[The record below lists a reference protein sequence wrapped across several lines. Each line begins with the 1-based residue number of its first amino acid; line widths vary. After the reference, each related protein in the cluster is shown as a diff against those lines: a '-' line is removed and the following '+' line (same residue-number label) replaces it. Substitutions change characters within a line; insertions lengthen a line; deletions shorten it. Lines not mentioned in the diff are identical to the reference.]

1 MNSKKITILLV
12 DDHSIV
18 RIGLKALLNYEK
30 DMSVVGE
37 AKNGEEALRLVRQLQ
52 PNVVIMD
59 LLMPGLDCA
68 EAVRLILKACPTT
81 RILVLTS
88 YGSSDEIRFALD
100 AGATGAV
107 TKNLSNSELTDAIR
121 KTAVGERVLSTE
133 IEGSLEEARTDIV
146 LSERQRVIVDS
157 ITRGLS
163 NGEIALQLGI
173 SRTRVKQHLTEV
185 FQTLG
190 AANRAE
196 VAALAMRRN
205 LLKI

>member
-1 MNSKKITILLV
+1 MKKISILLA
-12 DDHSIV
+12 DDHAVV
-18 RIGLKALLNYEK
+18 RAGLKAILNLEK
-30 DMSVVGE
+30 DFRIIGE
-37 AKNGEEALRLVRQLQ
+37 AENGSDAARLAGELR
-52 PNVVIMD
+52 PDIVIMD
-59 LLMPGLDCA
+59 LLMPGMDCA
-68 EAVRLILKACPTT
+68 EAVRLVLKACPAA
-81 RILVLTS
+81 RVLVLTS

-107 TKNLSNSELTDAIR
+107 TKNLSNPELTDAIR
-121 KTAVGERVLSTE
+121 KTAAGERVLSPE
-133 IEGSLEEARTDIV
+133 IEGTLAEDRTDVV

>member
-1 MNSKKITILLV
+1 MKKIGILLA
-12 DDHSIV
+12 DDHAVV
-18 RIGLKALLNYEK
+18 RAGLKAILNLER
-30 DMSVVGE
+30 DFRVIGE
-37 AKNGEEALRLVRQLQ
+37 AENGSDAARLAGELR
-52 PNVVIMD
+52 PDVVIMD

-107 TKNLSNSELTDAIR
+107 TKNLSNPELTDAIR
-121 KTAVGERVLSTE
+121 KTAAGERVLSPE
-133 IEGSLEEARTDIV
+133 IEGTLAEDRTDVV

>member
-1 MNSKKITILLV
+1 M
-12 DDHSIV
+12 
-18 RIGLKALLNYEK
+18 
-30 DMSVVGE
+30 
-37 AKNGEEALRLVRQLQ
+37 
-52 PNVVIMD
+52 
-59 LLMPGLDCA
+59 
-68 EAVRLILKACPTT
+68 
-81 RILVLTS
+81 
-88 YGSSDEIRFALD
+88 
-100 AGATGAV
+100 
-107 TKNLSNSELTDAIR
+107 TKNLSNPELTDAIR
-121 KTAVGERVLSTE
+121 KTAAGERVLSPE
-133 IEGSLEEARTDIV
+133 IEGTLAETRTDIV

-205 LLKI
+205 LLKM

>member
-1 MNSKKITILLV
+1 MKKIGILLA
-12 DDHSIV
+12 DDHAVV
-18 RIGLKALLNYEK
+18 RAGLKAILNLER
-30 DMSVVGE
+30 DFRVIGE
-37 AKNGEEALRLVRQLQ
+37 AENGSDAARLTGELQ
-52 PNVVIMD
+52 PDVVIMD
-59 LLMPGLDCA
+59 LLMPGMDCA
-68 EAVRLILKACPTT
+68 EAVRLVLKACPAA
-81 RILVLTS
+81 RVLVLTS

-107 TKNLSNSELTDAIR
+107 TKNLLNPELTDAIR
-121 KTAVGERVLSTE
+121 KTAAGERVLSPE

-196 VAALAMRRN
+196 VAALAMRKN

>member
-1 MNSKKITILLV
+1 MKKIGILLA
-12 DDHSIV
+12 DDHAVV
-18 RIGLKALLNYEK
+18 RAGLKAILNLER
-30 DMSVVGE
+30 DFRVIGE
-37 AKNGEEALRLVRQLQ
+37 AENGSDAARLAGELR
-52 PNVVIMD
+52 PDVVIMD

-107 TKNLSNSELTDAIR
+107 TKNLSNPELTDAIR

-133 IEGSLEEARTDIV
+133 IEGSLEEARTDVV

>member
-1 MNSKKITILLV
+1 MKKIGILLA
-12 DDHSIV
+12 DDHAVV
-18 RIGLKALLNYEK
+18 RAGLKAILNLEK
-30 DMSVVGE
+30 DFRVIGE
-37 AKNGEEALRLVRQLQ
+37 AENGSDAAHLAGELR
-52 PNVVIMD
+52 PDVVIMD
-59 LLMPGLDCA
+59 LLMPGMDCA
-68 EAVRLILKACPTT
+68 EAVRLVLKACPAA
-81 RILVLTS
+81 RVLVLTS

-121 KTAVGERVLSTE
+121 KTAAGERVLSPE
-133 IEGSLEEARTDIV
+133 IEGTLEEARTDIV

>member
-1 MNSKKITILLV
+1 MKKIGILLA
-12 DDHSIV
+12 DDHAVV
-18 RIGLKALLNYEK
+18 RAGLKAILNLER
-30 DMSVVGE
+30 DFRVIGE
-37 AKNGEEALRLVRQLQ
+37 AENGSDAAHLAGELR
-52 PNVVIMD
+52 PDVVIMD
-59 LLMPGLDCA
+59 LLMPGMDCA
-68 EAVRLILKACPTT
+68 EAVRLVLKACPAA
-81 RILVLTS
+81 RVLVLTS

-121 KTAVGERVLSTE
+121 KTAAGERVLSSE
-133 IEGSLEEARTDIV
+133 IEGTLADAKAEIV

>member
-1 MNSKKITILLV
+1 MKKIGILLA
-12 DDHSIV
+12 DDHAVV
-18 RIGLKALLNYEK
+18 RAGLKAILSLER
-30 DMSVVGE
+30 DFRIIGE
-37 AKNGEEALRLVRQLQ
+37 AENGSDAAYLTGELR
-52 PNVVIMD
+52 PDVVIMD
-59 LLMPGLDCA
+59 LLMPGMDCA
-68 EAVRLILKACPTT
+68 EAVRLVLKACPAA
-81 RILVLTS
+81 RVLVLTS

-100 AGATGAV
+100 VGATGAV
-107 TKNLSNSELTDAIR
+107 TKNLSNPELTDAIR
-121 KTAVGERVLSTE
+121 KTAAGERVLSPE
-133 IEGSLEEARTDIV
+133 IEGTLEDARTDIV

>member
-1 MNSKKITILLV
+1 MKKIGILLA
-12 DDHSIV
+12 DDHAVV
-18 RIGLKALLNYEK
+18 RAGLKAILNLER
-30 DMSVVGE
+30 DFRVIGE
-37 AKNGEEALRLVRQLQ
+37 AENGSDAAHLAGELR
-52 PNVVIMD
+52 PDVVIMD
-59 LLMPGLDCA
+59 LLMPGMDCA
-68 EAVRLILKACPTT
+68 EAVRQVLKACPEA
-81 RILVLTS
+81 RVLVLTS

-107 TKNLSNSELTDAIR
+107 TKNLSNPELTDAIR
-121 KTAVGERVLSTE
+121 KTAAGERVLSPE
-133 IEGSLEEARTDIV
+133 IEGTLAEARTDVV

>member
-1 MNSKKITILLV
+1 MKKIGILLA
-12 DDHSIV
+12 DDHAVV
-18 RIGLKALLNYEK
+18 RAGLKAILNLER
-30 DMSVVGE
+30 DFRVIGE
-37 AKNGEEALRLVRQLQ
+37 AENGSDAARLTGELQ
-52 PNVVIMD
+52 PDVVIMD
-59 LLMPGLDCA
+59 LLMPGMDCA
-68 EAVRLILKACPTT
+68 EAVRLVLKACPAA
-81 RILVLTS
+81 RVLVLTS

-107 TKNLSNSELTDAIR
+107 TKNLSNPELTDAIR
-121 KTAVGERVLSTE
+121 KTAAGERVLSPE
-133 IEGSLEEARTDIV
+133 IEGTLEEARTDIV

>member
-1 MNSKKITILLV
+1 MKKIGILLA
-12 DDHSIV
+12 DDHAVV
-18 RIGLKALLNYEK
+18 RAGLKAILNLEK
-30 DMSVVGE
+30 DFRVIGE
-37 AKNGEEALRLVRQLQ
+37 AENGSDAAHLTGELR
-52 PNVVIMD
+52 PDVVIMD
-59 LLMPGLDCA
+59 LLMPGMDCA
-68 EAVRLILKACPTT
+68 EAVRLVLKACPAA
-81 RILVLTS
+81 RVLVLTS

-107 TKNLSNSELTDAIR
+107 TKNLSNPELTDAIR